1 MRPTTAFD
9 DNVFDLNSLLHPGT
23 MFEHPRDVV
32 SHPNL
37 SLAEKRAILAY
48 VVPGGP
54 GSRSWKRFARW
65 MAARG
70 IPPAAGRCGFDRSS
84 GALRPDRRD
93 RHGQGN
99 VPSERY
105 LRPGYPPSAP
115 GAGSGLEG
123 SEARQKKV
131 DRQWRAGR
139 RSAAGATLAQT
150 SLKIMPYHV

>member
-70 IPPAAGRCGFDRSS
+70 TPRRQADAASIGRAARCGLTGEIAMDKATSRPNDIS
-84 GALRPDRRD
+84 GQAIVRALQAQVQAWKAAKPDRRRSTD
-93 RHGQGN
+93 SG
-99 VPSERY
+99 VPVVG
-105 LRPGYPPSAP
+105 LRRAQPSRKQA
-115 GAGSGLEG
+115 
-123 SEARQKKV
+123 
-131 DRQWRAGR
+131 
-139 RSAAGATLAQT
+139 
-150 SLKIMPYHV
+150 